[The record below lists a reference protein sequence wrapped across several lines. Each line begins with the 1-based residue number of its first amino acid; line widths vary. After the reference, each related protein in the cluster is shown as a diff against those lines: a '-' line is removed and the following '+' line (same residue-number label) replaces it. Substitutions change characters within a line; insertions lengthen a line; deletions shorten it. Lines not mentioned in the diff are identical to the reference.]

1 MKHQLLVSINVH
13 TSFLTQDKIG
23 SRYSGIELCKV
34 QRVGFKWSGMK
45 KTSDTKVV
53 NQIAFHMGTRIED
66 TNVIPM
72 DTTFKII
79 SKHASVK

>member
-1 MKHQLLVSINVH
+1 M
-13 TSFLTQDKIG
+13 
-23 SRYSGIELCKV
+23 
-34 QRVGFKWSGMK
+34 GFKWSGMK

-53 NQIAFHMGTRIED
+53 NQIAFHMGTRIAD